1 MGRYRHKVYEKS
13 TAPRW
18 VAVFGLQWQV
28 IESYRLE
35 PGAELLGAMT
45 AAIDRLT
52 AEGWRAESEPRFGFV
67 FITKELEPGA
77 IDHCHMEVAT
87 DEVREASRGESEQLE
102 RPHKDVRAGSAAE
115 QDAKRRGAPDS
126 PSPGEHRDMRTARPD
141 GENRRLLM
149 LTPRDPFDTRPQAF
163 SPFHSA

>member
-13 TAPRW
+13 TTARW

-35 PGAELLGAMT
+35 PGADLFGAMT
-45 AAIDRLT
+45 TTIERLT

-67 FITKELEPGA
+67 FIRKES
-77 IDHCHMEVAT
+77 D
-87 DEVREASRGESEQLE
+87 
-102 RPHKDVRAGSAAE
+102 
-115 QDAKRRGAPDS
+115 
-126 PSPGEHRDMRTARPD
+126 
-141 GENRRLLM
+141 RRLLM

-163 SPFHSA
+163 SPFQSA